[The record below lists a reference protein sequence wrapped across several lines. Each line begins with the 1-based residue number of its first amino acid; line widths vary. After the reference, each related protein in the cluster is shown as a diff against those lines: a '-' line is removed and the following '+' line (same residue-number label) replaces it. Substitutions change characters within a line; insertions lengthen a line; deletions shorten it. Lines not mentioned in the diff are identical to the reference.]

1 MASANGHLEQ
11 DKRKRHNHMQVSGA
25 SSNQR
30 KRLDERHGS
39 IEVGDRTENH
49 WKLLGPALQMGF
61 IQ

>member
-1 MASANGHLEQ
+1 
-11 DKRKRHNHMQVSGA
+11 MQVSGA

-30 KRLDERHGS
+30 KRPDERHGS
-39 IEVGDRTENH
+39 IEVGDLTENH